1 MNLNFWKAEA
11 NFYQEGRGAFRLI
24 GAVWCATAIV
34 LMNAYSGKL
43 ISSVTKPS
51 VKHYPQHEAEL
62 VNENFPLEYAVLDNS
77 LGAELIKVHHEI
89 CRNEMIKLQHFGTE
103 CTLWNDEN
111 VGRSSETQVHC
122 SWPTVGLQISRF
134 RMLCLQWR
142 TNLEI
147 THQVDVLN
155 LHSSCC
161 RISKVLPAKITK
173 RPASVASVWDE

>member
-1 MNLNFWKAEA
+1 M
-11 NFYQEGRGAFRLI
+11 I

-89 CRNEMIKLQHFGTE
+89 CRNEMI
-103 CTLWNDEN
+103 
-111 VGRSSETQVHC
+111 
-122 SWPTVGLQISRF
+122 
-134 RMLCLQWR
+134 
-142 TNLEI
+142 
-147 THQVDVLN
+147 
-155 LHSSCC
+155 
-161 RISKVLPAKITK
+161 
-173 RPASVASVWDE
+173 